1 MMPEKNVQ
9 NILEEARLLI
19 TKNRFDEA
27 HALLKEVIG
36 ENPKNECAFNLLGV
50 MYEKSGNNEGACFMY
65 RVALKINPDYLPS
78 QANLHRLTQLPPVL
92 TGLDMGY
99 QS

>member
-1 MMPEKNVQ
+1 MTKKSGQYNFEKAIV
-9 NILEEARLLI
+9 LI
-19 TKNRFDEA
+19 TNNNLDEA
-27 HALLKEVIG
+27 YALLKEIIA
-36 ENPKNECAFNLLGV
+36 ENPKNEIAFNLLGA
-50 MYEKSGNNEGACFMY
+50 MHEKSGNIEDARFMY
-65 RVALKINPDYLPS
+65 RVALTINPAYKPA